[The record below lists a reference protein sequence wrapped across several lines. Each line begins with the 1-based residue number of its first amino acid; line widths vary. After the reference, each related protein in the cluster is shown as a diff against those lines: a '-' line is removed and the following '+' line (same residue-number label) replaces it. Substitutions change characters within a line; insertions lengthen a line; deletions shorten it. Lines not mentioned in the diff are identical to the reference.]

1 MYDHV
6 IWPLPFDPK
15 TSAIYALNDIDVNA
29 PPEVV
34 WKLLVDAENW
44 SSYFPAEDQ
53 VKILTGE
60 PELALGTKY
69 SRVTVGFPM
78 HLLVTECAPGRR
90 LAWSTLVDGDESGSS
105 AYHGWVITPTDTGC
119 HLLSE
124 ETQQGPFFLEE
135 LGRKNP
141 GALYR
146 YHEEW
151 VDSLAR
157 AAEAEAEKAGS
168 QPLSRHPAHL
178 AERDTTMAKT
188 DIEKVL
194 TIFQG
199 ISAGDVDLATQY
211 IDHKCFVQHNPYAGN
226 GVEGLT
232 QFIKESP
239 REQLQLTVVRAF
251 QDGPYVVTQAQGHRS
266 GKSILFDVFRI
277 EDALVV
283 EHWAFS
289 APDAP
294 PNQSGHTQ
302 IDGPTQA
309 KQLEDTEKNKSFV
322 RRYYENFHIRGD
334 HGGSEQYFTGEV
346 MIRHEPGVRDG
357 VSEFMRDVEILMQHR
372 TIDEIKLLLGQG
384 DFVFLAAKGTHEAKP
399 CVYIDLYR
407 VENEKIVEHWGFP
420 EKLPPAAE
428 RKNTNGML

>member
-29 PPEVV
+29 PPQVV

-60 PELALGTKY
+60 PELELGTKY

-78 HLLVTECAPGRR
+78 HLIVTEYVPGRR
-90 LAWSTLVDGDESGSS
+90 LAWSTLVDGDETGSS
-105 AYHGWVITPTDTGC
+105 AYHGWIITPTDTGC

-124 ETQQGPFFLEE
+124 ETQQGSFFLEE

-146 YHEEW
+146 YHQEW
-151 VDSLAR
+151 VESLAR
-157 AAEAEAEKAGS
+157 AAEARA
-168 QPLSRHPAHL
+168 AHAVKGDKIML
-178 AERDTTMAKT
+178 KT

-194 TIFQG
+194 TIFHG
-199 ISAGDVDLATQY
+199 ISAGDVDVATQH
-211 IDHKCFVQHNPYAGN
+211 IDHKRFVQHNPYATD

-232 QFIKESP
+232 QFINQSP
-239 REQLQLTVVRAF
+239 RDQLQLTVVRAF
-251 QDGPYVVTQAQGHRS
+251 QDGPYVVTQAKGKRS
-266 GKSILFDVFRI
+266 GRNVFFDIFRL
-277 EDALVV
+277 EDGLAV

-289 APDAP
+289 AKNAP
-294 PNQSGHTQ
+294 PNPSGHTQ
-302 IDGPTQA
+302 VDGPTEA
-309 KQLEDTEKNKSFV
+309 EHAEDTEKNKSLL
-322 RRYYENFHIRGD
+322 RTYYETFHIHAD
-334 HGGSEQYFTGEV
+334 HSRSEQYFAGDL
-346 MIRHEPGVRDG
+346 MIRHEPGVCDG
-357 VSEFMRDVEILMQHR
+357 VAEFMRDVEVLMQRR
-372 TIDEIKLLLGQG
+372 TIDEIKFLLGQG
-384 DFVFLAAKGTHEAKP
+384 DFVFIAARGTHEGEP

-407 VENEKIVEHWGFP
+407 VKDEKIVEHWGFP
-420 EKLPPAAE
+420 EMVPPKE
-428 RKNTNGML
+428 QWKNNNGML